1 MFFNSSTVLLP
12 LHVPTVMRMIIYP
25 CLIKVIANN
34 FNISR
39 IHLKQYI
46 KISEINHSCQMAKGA
61 PKNLCFNWQSVQTAH
76 TCLEFASCENVCPLD
91 HNGSTEV

>member
-1 MFFNSSTVLLP
+1 
-12 LHVPTVMRMIIYP
+12 
-25 CLIKVIANN
+25 
-34 FNISR
+34 
-39 IHLKQYI
+39 
-46 KISEINHSCQMAKGA
+46 MAKGA